1 MENSIDIGKII
12 CNDIDELLQK
22 NESNSVKNEDF
33 TKTWCD
39 MAILVASQIEFIVRT
54 SLHTQNGYNKNEA
67 VIYGQLMR
75 IVRMLCYQRRLV
87 CKQVMTTILAG
98 FFERMLLEGNINL
111 QYFILNYNDS
121 ELNDFRLHSLKAEAI
136 FEEVI
141 NNDIAQ
147 NGGQPSLWQSN
158 LLNSIHDTYNKAQTT
173 YEEVKKSKAKLPNIC
188 QKFNNTGNQKLYDVA
203 YRTKCHD
210 IHGDWVDFTQNYLTY
225 DNTTNTFS
233 PNLQEYDADL
243 RQLNPILIICCDT
256 LIKFIKHFPGH
267 GLSEDICDEINQSMQ
282 LAFLLENMHDNFINK
297 KDLLE
302 NVNSPLTE

>member
-1 MENSIDIGKII
+1 MGNSIDIGKII
-12 CNDIDELLQK
+12 SNNINELLQK
-22 NESNSVKNEDF
+22 NESNNVKNGDF

-39 MAILVASQIEFIVRT
+39 IALLVASHIEFIVQT

-75 IVRMLCYQRRLV
+75 IFRLLCYQRRLV
-87 CKQVMTTILAG
+87 CKQLMTTILAG

-111 QYFILNYNDS
+111 QYFIFNYKES
-121 ELNDFRLHSLKAEAI
+121 ELNDFRLNSLKAEVF
-136 FEEVI
+136 FEETI
-141 NNDIAQ
+141 NDDVCQ
-147 NGGQPSLWQSN
+147 NGGHLSPWQSS
-158 LLNSIHDTYNKAQTT
+158 LLNSIHNTYDKAQTT
-173 YEEVKKSKAKLPNIC
+173 YEEVRKSKVRLPNIS
-188 QKFNNTGNQKLYDVA
+188 QKFINTGNQKLYDVA

-225 DNTTNTFS
+225 DKSTNTFS
-233 PNLQEYDADL
+233 PNFQEYKADL

-267 GLSEDICDEINQSMQ
+267 GLSQNICDELNQSKQ
-282 LAFLLENMHDNFINK
+282 LVILLENMHYNFINK

-302 NVNSPLTE
+302 NINNPLIQ